1 MGCRNVQ
8 VHGCKF
14 MSCLDDTLGI
24 KSDWALGRKI
34 QTANIYAWDCDFDS
48 GCNALQFGS
57 ETAGDF
63 HNINIWDIRIQRAE
77 KAGIGITSND
87 GGEIDGVTYRN
98 ITMTHVANPIYI
110 LVTDRLRSGA
120 LDKKPGIIRNITI
133 SDVTVAD
140 CRSGSHHGP
149 VNPITISGRPDARLQ
164 QIILERIKVVYPG
177 GGKAEWADL
186 VPPYSKEYAPVKFG
200 ERPASGLFA
209 RHVDGLTL
217 RDVMF
222 SMEKPDGRPPLVL
235 SDLNGLILDGFQC
248 PKTDDSPLVKMDKID
263 NCTVRRVR
271 GLADREAVKIERG
284 AE

>member
-1 MGCRNVQ
+1 
-8 VHGCKF
+8 
-14 MSCLDDTLGI
+14 LGI

-164 QIILERIKVVYPG
+164 QIILERITVAYPG
-177 GGKAEWADL
+177 GGSAELAG
-186 VPPYSKEYAPVKFG
+186 VIPGYSKEYAPGKFG
-200 ERPASGLFA
+200 DRPASGLYA
-209 RHVDGLTL
+209 RNIEGLTL
-217 RDVMF
+217 RNVSF
-222 SMEKPDGRPPLVL
+222 TFTSQDGRPPLVL
-235 SDLNGLILDGFQC
+235 SDINGLNIDGFQS
-248 PKTDDSPLVKMDKID
+248 PKSGVGLLLSLD
-263 NCTVRRVR
+263 RVR
-271 GLADREAVKIERG
+271 DCTIGKTPGLASRQGVQIDRSLE
-284 AE
+284 